1 MLRSASSDFTNNESG
16 LVNTLA
22 ALSEIGARITRLG
35 MGHDLP
41 ITLRLIA
48 ENAVDVI
55 TDPASPD
62 SRPSAVIWIYDE
74 ARHVFEPG
82 SRVAAGEPEGAS
94 TDDFPRPD
102 GLGQRALLHR
112 RRLLSYEESGQTIH
126 PAKLAAGA
134 RAMACYPLIVAREV
148 VGVLYVYRCDQR
160 PFSPIELLLL
170 DNFVNMAAMAIYHG
184 RQVGGMARALTQK
197 VRELEQLGLAARL
210 ISSRSNL
217 DETLREILSIG
228 LDLVAAQYGSLEL
241 YDKKNKRLEIKAL
254 AGRGQ
259 SLAGVPSLPVND
271 DSVVGRVASRR
282 QSLLIPDLLDPSWQ
296 VIYQPL
302 PADREM
308 RSEVAVPLIGTGG
321 GLEGVLNIESPLPN
335 AFTADDQRVL
345 EALAVQAAAA
355 IQEIRLLDALQE
367 IIEALLAVDIDEL
380 LKLIVDRACELI
392 NVPVGSIWLLSGAD
406 SLVLRQSTS
415 GYRRSNQLS
424 LDHSLTGQAVRLRQP
439 LTIDDVRTHPDF
451 LDKQLAI
458 EQGWVSA
465 IIVPLVVP
473 GRPGRA
479 LGGFSL
485 YSDHLRDFSDRDKK
499 LLTCLANHA
508 AVAIRAAEQLVQLK
522 QAQERQAVAETFA
535 AIGDTAA
542 NLLHQLNNKVGVISV
557 RVQGVEDKCPDIV
570 AASPYLAHNLH
581 EIEQAARQAMAIVRD
596 SFNLLRPAGRQF
608 VDLGRCL
615 ERALDRAAFP
625 AGIEVFKTG
634 LEGLP
639 RVMASEL
646 QLEMVFYNLL
656 DNAAKA
662 MAGQGQLRISGEQRD
677 QGVAVTVADS
687 GPGIP
692 SELQARIFDFSPM
705 SAAEPANQL
714 GFGLWW
720 VKTFV
725 DRFGG
730 RLFVESEPGQGC
742 AFTIWLPVSSQESQE
757 WPNG

>member
-1 MLRSASSDFTNNESG
+1 MLETLGFTSAGNETG

-22 ALSEIGARITRLG
+22 ALSQIGARITRLG

-41 ITLRLIA
+41 ATLRLIV

-55 TDPASPD
+55 ADPARPD

-74 ARHVFEPG
+74 ARQAFEPG

-94 TDDFPRPD
+94 TDDYPRPA
-102 GLGQRALLHR
+102 GLGQRAILHR

-126 PAKLAAGA
+126 PAKQAAGA
-134 RAMACYPLIVAREV
+134 RAMACYPLLVTEEV
-148 VGVLYVYRCDQR
+148 VGVLYVYRCDEY
-160 PFSPIELLLL
+160 PFSSIELLLL
-170 DNFVNMAAMAIYHG
+170 DNFVNLAAMAIYHG
-184 RQVGGMARALTQK
+184 RQVGGMARVLTQK
-197 VRELEQLGLAARL
+197 VRELEQLGRAARL

-241 YDKKNKRLEIKAL
+241 YDKKNRRLEIKAL
-254 AGRGQ
+254 AGRSQ
-259 SLAGVPSLPVND
+259 SAAGAPPLPVNE

-282 QSLLIPDLLDPSWQ
+282 QSLLIPDLLNPAWQ
-296 VIYQPL
+296 AIYQPL

-308 RSEVAVPLIGTGG
+308 RSEVAVPLIGAGG
-321 GLEGVLNIESPLPN
+321 GLEGVLNIESPLPD

-355 IQEIRLLDALQE
+355 IQEIRLLDVLQE
-367 IIEALLAVDIDEL
+367 IIEALLGLDVDDL
-380 LKLIVDRACELI
+380 LKLIIDRACDLI

-406 SLVLRQSTS
+406 SLVLRQSS
-415 GYRRSNQLS
+415 GSNRRSSQLS
-424 LDHSLTGQAVRLRQP
+424 LAHSLTGQAVRLRQP
-439 LTIDDVRTHPDF
+439 LAIDDVRTHPDF
-451 LDKQLAI
+451 LDKQLAV

-473 GRPGRA
+473 GRAGRA

-508 AVAIRAAEQLVQLK
+508 AVAIQTAEQLAQLQ

-557 RVQGVEDKCPDIV
+557 RVQGVEDKCADIV
-570 AASPYLAHNLH
+570 AASPYLAHNLQ
-581 EIEQAARQAMAIVRD
+581 EIEQAARQAMTIVRD
-596 SFNLLRPAGRQF
+596 SFNLLRPAGRQSI
-608 VDLGRCL
+608 DLGRCL
-615 ERALDRAAFP
+615 DRALDRAAFP
-625 AGIEVFKTG
+625 AGIKVFKTG
-634 LEGLP
+634 LDGLP

-656 DNAAKA
+656 DNAATA
-662 MAGQGQLRISGEQRD
+662 LAGQGQVRISGEQRD

-692 SELQARIFDFSPM
+692 PEQQAGLFDFAP
-705 SAAEPANQL
+705 APAVEPARQL

-730 RLFVESEPGQGC
+730 RLFLESEPGRGS
-742 AFTIWLPVSSQESQE
+742 AFTVWLPAGLQESGQ
-757 WPNG
+757 